1 MPQLKFDPGWETLL
15 ADAAVTLIDCRSAD
29 EDAALHVEGSRMVSC
44 PMGQDPAPILA
55 DAVSR
60 GVIPDAK
67 DAPILVFWCVHA
79 RPRAHVRAL
88 ARPRA
93 CMTTR
98 HNAYTKAYNTINTH
112 THKNSAVGGR
122 SQRAKEA
129 LVGMGYTGVMNAG
142 GAEAVVEAMG

>member
-15 ADAAVTLIDCRSAD
+15 ADAAVNLIDCRSAD

-79 RPRAHVRAL
+79 RPRAHVRVL

-98 HNAYTKAYNTINTH
+98 HTTRIQRRTTQLTRTH
-112 THKNSAVGGR
+112 TQTVRLEDGR
-122 SQRAKEA
+122 RELKRPLLGWVTQA
-129 LVGMGYTGVMNAG
+129 L
-142 GAEAVVEAMG
+142 